1 MDQPDPTSTEM
12 ERRAEPRTFLE
23 QFQSVQFSV
32 QGMPYLYQFKIRDI
46 SSQGLCIMVRQDSN
60 ILPHLTVGDILEME
74 YRKISSAA
82 SGQTLRT
89 RISHVTRQN
98 LGRFKGHS
106 LVGLKVVDAPG
117 EDVTGRL

>member
-1 MDQPDPTSTEM
+1 MEM

-32 QGMPYLYQFKIRDI
+32 QGMPYRYQFKIRDV
-46 SSQGLCIMVRQDSN
+46 SSQGMCIMVRQDSN

-74 YRKISSAA
+74 YRKIPSAA
-82 SGQTLRT
+82 PGQTLQT
-89 RISHVTRQN
+89 HISHVTRQD

-106 LVGLKVVDAPG
+106 LVGLKVVDAP
-117 EDVTGRL
+117 ERI